1 MSSMA
6 RYESWLLQQKTK
18 APIGLLVNRPE
29 EVGLY

>member
-1 MSSMA
+1 MA